1 MACERQPRASAL
13 MTVPLGRAS
22 LSGAAGPEHPGDMRL
37 EILSN
42 YEGPPHRLKSSA
54 LVQHRT
60 GGGGP
65 PRRPRTANT
74 PWKGGMGG
82 NTRSIS
88 VRTVLGTLGLAA
100 ALLALL
106 QATPGK
112 WGDMLTDYGREVYL
126 AWQLSEG
133 KTLYKDVAH
142 YFGPVSSLFNSLVFT
157 LSTRQIQALQTV
169 NALIA
174 ALTCLLVYLF
184 TRKTAGIM
192 AALANAGVF
201 LVFAATSLG
210 EGTASNHN
218 FISPYSHEL
227 THGLL
232 LGYLYFNTV
241 NLDSSAVWRN
251 GFASGILLSLAFYT
265 KSEVFAALAC
275 ACAAHAL
282 HAGFFR
288 GTRPR
293 VILAFASSLC
303 AAFALVSICLAAW
316 FARSMDPR
324 QYLSGI
330 LLMYQLPFNIPL
342 PMKHYYAQRSG
353 LEDIAGNLMLSA
365 KAMLFVIAFHAS
377 AVLSN
382 LLISR
387 SGLPPRGI
395 NALSAA
401 AILLLCVPIFVTVY
415 FKTSFTITY
424 FLPSWLMMAI
434 AATLLFNHT
443 EKTIKTNT
451 SLVFSHYIFSLVLLS
466 KIFFKP
472 TTSSYSTF
480 LLLPTLY
487 SFTISSNILFRSP
500 VNSLGSLLKNCSIVT
515 ISILFLCV
523 YNKMARTASY
533 LTSDSG
539 ITHAWERGSFTL
551 PRNRLPVLLGA
562 IACIDS
568 RKSPGDTLAVF
579 PEGGNINYLLN
590 MPNPT
595 RHINVSPPEWFTFG
609 DQAITEEYESSP
621 PTWIISYTRDNALY
635 GFGGLCTYAPGL
647 CALMA
652 ERYDLVFSAEEPDS
666 SGKTAFG
673 ARVYR
678 LRLSSA
684 ASAPQSGSARP

>member
-1 MACERQPRASAL
+1 MACERNPRASAPDDRFPRL
-13 MTVPLGRAS
+13 A
-22 LSGAAGPEHPGDMRL
+22 GAHLPHARL
-37 EILSN
+37 EILAD
-42 YEGPPHRLKSSA
+42 YEGLPHRLKCSKRVKHWFGGS
-54 LVQHRT
+54 RT
-60 GGGGP
+60 
-65 PRRPRTANT
+65 PRRPRPAKT

-88 VRTVLGTLGLAA
+88 ARTVLGTLGLAA
-100 ALLALL
+100 ALLALI

-174 ALTCLLVYLF
+174 ALTCLLVHLF
-184 TRKTAGIM
+184 TRKTAGTV

-241 NLDSSAVWRN
+241 NLDSPAIGRN
-251 GFASGILLSLAFYT
+251 GFACGILLSLTFHT

-282 HAGFFR
+282 HAALFR

-316 FARSMDPR
+316 FARSMDLR

-330 LLMYQLPFNIPL
+330 LLMYQLPFHIPL

-353 LEDIAGNLMLSA
+353 LEDIAGNLMMSA

-377 AVLSN
+377 AILSN

-387 SGLPPRGI
+387 AGTPRR
-395 NALSAA
+395 NETALSAA
-401 AILLLCVPIFVTVY
+401 AILLLCVPAFVTIY
-415 FKTSFTITY
+415 FHTSFTITY

-434 AATLLFNHT
+434 ATALLARRTGGEVRANA
-443 EKTIKTNT
+443 
-451 SLVFSHYIFSLVLLS
+451 SLVFSHHIFALVMLG

-472 TTSSYSTF
+472 STSSYSTF

-487 SFTISSNILFRSP
+487 SFTISSHILFNNTKKSI
-500 VNSLGSLLKNCSIVT
+500 LLKNLSIVT
-515 ISILFLCV
+515 VSILFLCI
-523 YNKMARTASY
+523 YNKMTRTASH
-533 LTSDSG
+533 LFSASG
-539 ITHAWERGSFTL
+539 ITHDWERGSFTVSG
-551 PRNRLPVLLGA
+551 NKLPVLRDSIAYIETRKGA
-562 IACIDS
+562 
-568 RKSPGDTLAVF
+568 GDTLAVF

-609 DQAITEEYESSP
+609 GRAITEEYESSP

-635 GFGGLCTYAPGL
+635 GFGGLCNYAPSL
-647 CALMA
+647 CALLE
-652 ERYDLVFSAEEPDS
+652 ERYDLVLTAVEPYS
-666 SGKTAFG
+666 SGKSAFG

-678 LRLSSA
+678 LRTSPA
-684 ASAPQSGSARP
+684 ATTPRTDAARP